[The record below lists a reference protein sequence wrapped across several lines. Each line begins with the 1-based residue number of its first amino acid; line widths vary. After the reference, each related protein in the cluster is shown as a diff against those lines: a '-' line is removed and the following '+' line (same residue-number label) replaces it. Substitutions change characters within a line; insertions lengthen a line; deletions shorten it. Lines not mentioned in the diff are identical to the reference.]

1 MKRKGY
7 NVRPIRHLIF
17 RDGNP
22 ETDVDAFGV
31 PIHSGY
37 AVPVRV
43 ADCKP
48 RPAANGDIYFDKA
61 DIEAAPCL
69 PNLIFTRTNM
79 AHGPWRHQ
87 TRGKYV
93 WRRLDRLPEDVQATA
108 RRQAEDEPGLIRN
121 NHVMWYAAQYWTRPV
136 YWIENGRVYRG
147 VAYAY
152 ENPNTEEKS

>member
-1 MKRKGY
+1 MRRKGIE
-7 NVRPIRHLIF
+7 VRRVKHLIF

-22 ETDVDAFGV
+22 ETDVDAHGD

-43 ADCKP
+43 KDCKP

-69 PNLIFTRTNM
+69 PNLIFTRSNM
-79 AHGPWRHQ
+79 AYGPWRKQ

-93 WRRLDRLPEDVQATA
+93 WRLLDSLPEDERMFVLG
-108 RRQAEDEPGLIRN
+108 QAEDEPALIRN
-121 NHVMWYAAQYWTRPV
+121 GYAMIFASVYWTRPV
-136 YWIENGRVYRG
+136 YWIEDGRVYRG
-147 VAYAY
+147 VTYAY
-152 ENPNTEEKS
+152 EDPKERAA